1 VRIRVLI
8 LLVFAYV
15 GAMAQVTL
23 SPPPAAGE
31 VLDFLQTMLICPDLR
46 AKFAPVLATGLSAGR
61 VSSQYALP
69 FLQQL
74 SVQPSAQAE
83 EALAVIHRALERG
96 FIVDPLMNDVLKGL
110 QMRQPWERVKA
121 NLGIRYNSLVAAQ
134 HVLLQYGIIGIGPQ
148 APGGPLLPQDRL
160 VLEMAWAVGDY
171 YFVQPQETLE
181 AYVRSRL
188 LKLRGS
194 VLDTSVVD
202 PLLAVLTQDLVQQ
215 IYQAM
220 WAVVN

>member
-1 VRIRVLI
+1 MRIRVLI
-8 LLVFAYV
+8 LLVFAV
-15 GAMAQVTL
+15 GAIAQVTL

-31 VLDFLQTMLICPDLR
+31 VLDFFQTMVISPDLK

-61 VSSQYALP
+61 ASSQYALP

-121 NLGIRYNSLVAAQ
+121 NLGIRYNCLVAAQ

-160 VLEMAWAVGDY
+160 VLETAWAVGDY

-194 VLDTSVVD
+194 VLDPSVVD

-220 WAVVN
+220 WIVVN

>member
-1 VRIRVLI
+1 MRIRVLI
-8 LLVFAYV
+8 LLVFAV

-31 VLDFLQTMLICPDLR
+31 VLDFLQTMLVCPDLK

-61 VSSQYALP
+61 ASSQYALP

-171 YFVQPQETLE
+171 YFLQPQETLE

-188 LKLRGS
+188 LRLRGS

-220 WAVVN
+220 WTVVN

>member
-1 VRIRVLI
+1 MRIRVLI
-8 LLVFAYV
+8 LLVFAV

-61 VSSQYALP
+61 ASSQYALP

-220 WAVVN
+220 WTVVN

>member
-1 VRIRVLI
+1 MRIRVLI
-8 LLVFAYV
+8 LLVFAV

-31 VLDFLQTMLICPDLR
+31 VLDFLQTMLICPDLK

-61 VSSQYALP
+61 ASSQYALP

-220 WAVVN
+220 WTVVN

>member
-1 VRIRVLI
+1 MRIRVLI
-8 LLVFAYV
+8 LLVFAV

-31 VLDFLQTMLICPDLR
+31 VLDFLQTMLICPDLK

-61 VSSQYALP
+61 ASSQYALP

-188 LKLRGS
+188 LRLRGS

-220 WAVVN
+220 WTAVN